1 MGSGERRRSRV
12 ATSIHYTMKEG
23 KDSDTPFA
31 RSPAMVCLR
40 EEIRDT
46 ATKLLNLAN
55 LNRTVH
61 LPTYNKLIGE
71 TALALAV

>member
-1 MGSGERRRSRV
+1 
-12 ATSIHYTMKEG
+12 MKEG

-46 ATKLLNLAN
+46 ATKLRSLAN

-61 LPTYNKLIGE
+61 LQTYNKLIGE
-71 TALALAV
+71 TALGCKSGALALAV

>member
-1 MGSGERRRSRV
+1 
-12 ATSIHYTMKEG
+12 
-23 KDSDTPFA
+23 
-31 RSPAMVCLR
+31 MVCLR